1 MGRWK
6 TAGLVKRY
14 KERAA
19 RIFLGVG
26 RLCPRVALQ
35 YKMRIVPL
43 EWEAKKR
50 CVEYWVIV
58 LRMSDSRLVKLVIPE
73 ALELRGRME

>member
-1 MGRWK
+1 M
-6 TAGLVKRY
+6 
-14 KERAA
+14 
-19 RIFLGVG
+19 
-26 RLCPRVALQ
+26 ALQ